1 MRPED
6 RRERILARIHES
18 TNKVSV
24 EELAQLLDI
33 SRETIRRDL
42 TLLAD
47 QGIIRKIHGG
57 AVPTQTALES
67 PLGERRS
74 MARAEKIA
82 IGRAAAALFEPGD
95 SLMIDS
101 GSTTTF
107 FAEALGKAGSFTVI
121 TNSTLVAAEL
131 WNAEQRSEIYLLGG
145 RFFGEGYETLGPV
158 AIEQIQG
165 LHADH
170 AVLTVGALDPAGN
183 FMDYNADEAYLAR
196 AMMASA
202 RHTTILA
209 DSSKIGRHALFQVC
223 EAKEVDRLVTDRMP
237 ESGLVSVLSGAG
249 VKIIVA

>member
-57 AVPTQTALES
+57 AAPTQTAFEN
-67 PLGERRS
+67 PLGERRA

-82 IGRAAAALFEPGD
+82 IGRAAATLFEPGD

-107 FAEALGKAGSFTVI
+107 FAEALGKVGSFTVI

-131 WNAEQRSEIYLLGG
+131 WNAEQRSEVYLLGG
-145 RFFGEGYETLGPV
+145 RYFGEGHEILGPV

-170 AVLTVGALDPAGN
+170 AVLTAGTLDPAGN

-223 EAKEVDRLVTDRMP
+223 EATEVDRLVTDRLP
-237 ESGLVSVLSGAG
+237 EPGLASVLASAG
-249 VKIIVA
+249 VEIVVA